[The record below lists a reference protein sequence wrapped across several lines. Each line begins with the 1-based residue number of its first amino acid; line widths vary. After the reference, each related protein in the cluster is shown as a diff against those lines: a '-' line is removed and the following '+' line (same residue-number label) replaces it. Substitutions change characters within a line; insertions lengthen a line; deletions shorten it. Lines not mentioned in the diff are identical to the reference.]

1 MGPGGMRFDPGHSLR
16 LGQKLSTEMRLTPR
30 LIQSMEIL
38 QMPLAQLS
46 ERISQELERN
56 VALEVVEPGMDLEL
70 GGADGERGARLELD
84 LPRDDADGE
93 AAAGFERL
101 RQLERGYGELFSPE
115 SPRAARRDDGEPDGK
130 SLLMANAPSR
140 GESLVEQLRRQW
152 TFAEPPPDLLGP
164 GLRIL
169 DFVNDD
175 GMLDAP
181 LATVLEQSPD
191 EARRGGWTPELLER
205 ALASLQAALE
215 PVGLAA
221 RSPHECIL
229 LQIDDRIR
237 RLEAAGPDPAG
248 DAQPYAAE
256 LAAWRDARTV
266 VADRFEDLLQNRLP
280 KIAEKL
286 KIPLDRVQRAK
297 TLLRRL
303 DPNPGRE
310 LVTAEERPIVPDV
323 IVEWDPANDRYEA
336 RLLEGTLP
344 SLRVVPGYE
353 KMVRDVKTERPTR
366 EFVAKGVRDARW
378 IIDAI
383 EQRKLTLLRVV
394 QVVLDRQREFLD
406 HGPQFLKPLP
416 MVEVADRIGV
426 HVATVSRA
434 VAGKWMQTPRGL
446 VELRKCFSGGIET
459 AEGEDRS
466 WDAVKAALKEL
477 VDAED
482 RRKPFSDQALA
493 DALAAR
499 GMTIARRTVVK
510 YREQMGIP
518 PARRRREH
526 GG

>member
-1 MGPGGMRFDPGHSLR
+1 MRFDPGHSLR
-16 LGQKLSTEMRLTPR
+16 LGQRLSTEMRLTPR

-46 ERISQELERN
+46 ERISQELEQN
-56 VALEVVEPGMDLEL
+56 VALEVVEPGMDLQL
-70 GGADGERGARLELD
+70 DGADGDAATVRVDLD
-84 LPRDDADGE
+84 LPRDEGDRESAE
-93 AAAGFERL
+93 GFERL

-115 SPRAARRDDGEPDGK
+115 SPRPARRDDGEPDGK
-130 SLLMANAPSR
+130 SLLMANAESR

-152 TFAEPPPDLLGP
+152 TFAEPPPELLGP

-169 DFVNDD
+169 DFVDDD
-175 GMLDAP
+175 GLLDAP
-181 LATVLEQSPD
+181 LATVLGQSPD
-191 EARRGGWTPELLER
+191 EAAAGGWTGALLER
-205 ALASLQAALE
+205 ALAAVQRALE
-215 PVGLAA
+215 PPGLAA
-221 RSPHECIL
+221 RSPQECAL

-237 RLEAAGPDPAG
+237 RLEADPDH
-248 DAQPYAAE
+248 AAE

-266 VADRFEDLLQNRLP
+266 VAERFEDLLQNRLP
-280 KIAEKL
+280 KIAEGL
-286 KIPLDRVQRAK
+286 RIPLPRVQRAK
-297 TLLRRL
+297 DLLKRL
-303 DPNPGRE
+303 HRAPGRE
-310 LVTAEERPIVPDV
+310 LVTPEERPIVPDV
-323 IVEWDPANDRYEA
+323 LVEWDPARDRYEA
-336 RLLEGTLP
+336 RLLDGTLP

-353 KMVRDVKTERPTR
+353 RMVRDAKADRPTR

-378 IIDAI
+378 LIDAI

-394 QVVLDRQREFLD
+394 QVVLERQREFLD

-416 MVEVADRIGV
+416 MVDVADRLGV

-446 VELRKCFSGGIET
+446 VELRKCFSGGLET
-459 AEGEDRS
+459 ADGEDRS

-477 VDAED
+477 VDGED
-482 RRKPFSDQALA
+482 RRKPLSDQALA

-499 GMTIARRTVVK
+499 GMSIARRTVVK
-510 YREQMGIP
+510 YREQLGIP

>member
-1 MGPGGMRFDPGHSLR
+1 MGPGAMRFDPGHSLR
-16 LGQKLSTEMRLTPR
+16 LGQKLATEMRLTPR

-46 ERISQELERN
+46 ERISQELEKN

-70 GGADGERGARLELD
+70 GDGESGPRLELD
-84 LPRDDADGE
+84 LPRDAADDE

-115 SPRAARRDDGEPDGK
+115 SPRASRRDDGEPDGK

-152 TFAEPPPDLLGP
+152 AFAEPPAELRAP

-175 GMLDAP
+175 GLLDAP
-181 LATVLEQSPD
+181 LETVLEHSPD
-191 EARRGGWTPELLER
+191 EAKRLGWTPELLAR
-205 ALASLQAALE
+205 ALAALQAALE

-221 RSPHECIL
+221 RSPQECVL
-229 LQIDDRIR
+229 LQIEDRIR
-237 RLEAAGPDPAG
+237 RLGAAGRDAG
-248 DAQPYAAE
+248 TAE
-256 LAAWRDARTV
+256 LAELSAWRDARTV
-266 VADRFEDLLQNRLP
+266 VAERFEDLLQNRLP
-280 KIAEKL
+280 KIAENL
-286 KIPLDRVQRAK
+286 RIPLDRVQRAK
-297 TLLRRL
+297 NLLKRL
-303 DPNPGRE
+303 DPTPGRE
-310 LVTAEERPIVPDV
+310 LVTPEERPIVPDV
-323 IVEWDPANDRYEA
+323 IVEWDPANERYEA
-336 RLLEGTLP
+336 RLLEGSLP

-353 KMVRDVKTERPTR
+353 KMVRDVKADRPTR

-394 QVVLDRQREFLD
+394 QVVLERQREFLD
-406 HGPQFLKPLP
+406 HGPQFLRPLP
-416 MVEVADRIGV
+416 MVEVADRLGV

-446 VELRKCFSGGIET
+446 VELRKCFSGGLET
-459 AEGEDRS
+459 ADGEDRS
-466 WDAVKAALKEL
+466 WDAVKAALREL
-477 VDAED
+477 VDGESK
-482 RRKPFSDQALA
+482 RKPLSDQALA
-493 DALAAR
+493 DALAGR